1 MDTHLRHEQGEEEDL
16 VFWDIMILQA
26 REKQLGVGVPGARHG
41 PCLHGAAL

>member
-26 REKQLGVGVPGARHG
+26 RERDSSG
-41 PCLHGAAL
+41 